1 MATKKILAD
10 SSTGGASVMPNK
22 PTNKSDK
29 ESDNVY
35 FSLAVVVIVI
45 LVVIGIIF
53 GYTKDKINKLN
64 DAQEQS
70 EALATQLQDVTKK
83 IASLQDKTNALETSN
98 KENQALVVDMLEKE
112 RKIPDDMNTTD
123 WTIYKDETAA
133 FQIKLPT
140 TWEVAKPLIVN
151 DQKLDTTP
159 PADKTTTDKETVNP
173 VVKFIVYFQ
182 PKAIIDFRQATSI
195 EEDYLDFAGLTL
207 KEKYDIF
214 KDLKLIDE
222 FAFVNGTGLYFL
234 NLNDAGEQIPTVLL
248 LTKKHIYRMSFNA
261 IDKQIAGY
269 LTYRNDFEKIAATFT
284 TVVEAAKK

>member
-1 MATKKILAD
+1 MATKKTLAA
-10 SSTGGASVMPNK
+10 SSVGGTSMTPNK
-22 PTNKSDK
+22 STNKSDK

-64 DAQEQS
+64 EAQEQS

-83 IASLQDKTNALETSN
+83 IASLQDKTNTLEIIN

-112 RKIPDDMNTTD
+112 RKIPDNVDTTN
-123 WTIYKDETAA
+123 WTVYKDEDSA

-140 TWEVAKPLIVN
+140 TWEKAKPLIVN
-151 DQKLDTTP
+151 DQKSATTQP
-159 PADKTTTDKETVNP
+159 TDKTTIEKETANP
-173 VVKFIVYFQ
+173 VTKAVVYFQ
-182 PKAIIDFRQATSI
+182 PKAMPDFSQAVSI
-195 EEDYLDFAGLTL
+195 EEDYLDFAALTM

-222 FAFVNGTGLYFL
+222 FNFVNGTGLYFL

-248 LTKKHIYRMSFNA
+248 LTKKHIFRMSFNA
-261 IDKQIAGY
+261 IDKQAPGY
-269 LTYRNDFEKIAATFT
+269 LTYRSYFEKIASTFT

>member
-10 SSTGGASVMPNK
+10 SSTGGASATPNK
-22 PTNKSDK
+22 PTIKNDK
-29 ESDNVY
+29 ETDNVY

-45 LVVIGIIF
+45 LIVIGIIF

-64 DAQEQS
+64 KAQED
-70 EALATQLQDVTKK
+70 AKTFATQLQDVTNKL
-83 IASLQDKTNALETSN
+83 ATLQDKATALEALN

-112 RKIPDDMNTTD
+112 RKIPNNVNATD
-123 WTIYKDETAA
+123 WTIYKDEAGV

-140 TWEVAKPLIVN
+140 TWEVAKPLIATE
-151 DQKLDTTP
+151 QKATAQPT
-159 PADKTTTDKETVNP
+159 DKTAETTKP
-173 VVKFIVYFQ
+173 VVKNVVYFQ
-182 PKAIIDFRQATSI
+182 PKAIVDFRQAVSI
-195 EEDYLDFAGLTL
+195 EEDYLDFATLSL

-269 LTYRNDFEKIAATFT
+269 LTYRSDFEKIASTFT
-284 TVVEAAKK
+284 TALDEVKK